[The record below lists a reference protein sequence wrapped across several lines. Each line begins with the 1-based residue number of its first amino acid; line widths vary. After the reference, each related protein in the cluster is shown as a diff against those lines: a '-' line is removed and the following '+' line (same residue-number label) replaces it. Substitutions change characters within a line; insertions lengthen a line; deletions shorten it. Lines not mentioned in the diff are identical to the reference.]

1 MFGTVLMFQQ
11 ILLQWQEST
20 YNIINFV
27 VSHIGFQDMNA
38 KLVQAEN

>member
-11 ILLQWQEST
+11 ILLHWQEST

-27 VSHIGFQDMNA
+27 VPHIGFQDMNA
-38 KLVQAEN
+38 KLVRAEN